1 MVRIKSNGIIASQPE
16 TKGITDNFR
25 DEGWSLDNLIDQVK
39 QSSIYKYAYNLFS
52 TSEDA
57 DYWLAQLNAIL
68 DGISMPN
75 AGIGDMI
82 GLSNKYNDKVDALYN
97 EVITN
102 IASLVQH
109 FRQYYLSLPTTQV
122 SQLQQAGIN
131 AGVTGQSVSS
141 AQLSEHN
148 SSSQSYTMPSEN
160 SIETLGGLVGFALST
175 TSGVLSIMQH
185 FQQIRQFDKSYGLS
199 ERAQELAERAQS
211 YNESVAFAEF
221 VERMAEQGMKIVSKD
236 FAGVLDPNGPDR
248 NWTNNSTTR
257 TKALVNEYQELM
269 AARKYGPALLS
280 ATRNGEYGGT
290 SITDY
295 DDPLLVGSGVTG
307 DPGDR
312 MGALIRYDW
321 KELGDM
327 QLELSILEAERTA
340 QLGKF
345 DIAEGNTAEDLER
358 TARKSTIADSLYK
371 AKKSEIFLKRLNK
384 LVERRDKG
392 DAVAAVEL
400 INLMNDSSWQ
410 ESAVYLISELGYDL
424 ANLVEPG
431 GHSKVRDNLKKD
443 IVDMYKQLKEDK

>member
-1 MVRIKSNGIIASQPE
+1 MVRIKSNGIIFPGPE
-16 TKGITDNFR
+16 TKGLTNNFR
-25 DEGWSLDNLIDQVK
+25 DEGFQLDNMIDQVK
-39 QSSIYKYAYNLFS
+39 QSSIYKYAYQLFAS
-52 TSEDA
+52 SQDA

-75 AGIGDMI
+75 VGIGDAL
-82 GLSNKYNDKVDALYN
+82 GFTNKYNDKVDVLYN

-102 IASLVQH
+102 IATLVQQ

-131 AGVTGQSVSS
+131 SGVTGQGVSS
-141 AQLSEHN
+141 AQLSERN
-148 SSSQSYTMPSEN
+148 PSNQSYSIPSEN

-185 FQQIRQFDKSYGLS
+185 FQQISQFNKSYGLS
-199 ERAQELAERAQS
+199 LRAQELSERVQS
-211 YNESVAFAEF
+211 YNESVAFTEF
-221 VERMAEQGMKIVSKD
+221 VERMAEQGYKVVSKD

-248 NWTNNSTTR
+248 NWTNNSSTR
-257 TKALVNEYQELM
+257 TKALVSEYQELM

-280 ATRNGEYGGT
+280 AIRKGEYGGT
-290 SITDY
+290 AITDY
-295 DDPLLVGSGVTG
+295 DSPLLVGSGVTG

-312 MGALIRYDW
+312 MGALIHTDW
-321 KELGDM
+321 IDLGDM
-327 QLELSILEAERTA
+327 QLELSILEAERTS
-340 QLGKF
+340 QLSKL

-358 TARKSTIADSLYK
+358 IARKSTIADSLYN
-371 AKKSEIFLKRLNK
+371 AKKAEIFLKRLNK

-400 INLMNDSSWQ
+400 LNLMNDASWQ

-431 GHSKVRDNLKKD
+431 VHSKVRDSLKQD
-443 IVDMYKQLKEDK
+443 IVDMYRQLKSDE